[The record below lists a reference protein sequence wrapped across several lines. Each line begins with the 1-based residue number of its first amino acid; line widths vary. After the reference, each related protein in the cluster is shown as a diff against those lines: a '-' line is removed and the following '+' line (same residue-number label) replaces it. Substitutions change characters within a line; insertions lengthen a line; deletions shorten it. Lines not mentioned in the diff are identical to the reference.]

1 VRGMGLGMLISD
13 WKGGMGLGLI
23 IDEWVDG

>member
-1 VRGMGLGMLISD
+1 MRGMGLGMLISD